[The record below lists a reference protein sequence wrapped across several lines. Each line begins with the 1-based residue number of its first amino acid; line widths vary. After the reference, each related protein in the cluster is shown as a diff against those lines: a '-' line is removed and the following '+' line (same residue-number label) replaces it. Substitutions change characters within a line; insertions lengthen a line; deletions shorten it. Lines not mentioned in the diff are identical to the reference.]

1 MSAKVFADTNV
12 LLYLLSDDIVKKT
25 RAKQVLSAQP
35 VISLQVANEF
45 ANVCLKKLKLTPEAL
60 LSALKVIEKYAV
72 FIPFGLQTIHKAVA
86 LQSRYKLQYYDS
98 LIIAT
103 ALEND
108 CDILYSEDM
117 QHGLVVDNQL
127 KIINPFL
134 A

>member
-45 ANVCLKKLKLTPEAL
+45 ANICLKKLKLTPEAL